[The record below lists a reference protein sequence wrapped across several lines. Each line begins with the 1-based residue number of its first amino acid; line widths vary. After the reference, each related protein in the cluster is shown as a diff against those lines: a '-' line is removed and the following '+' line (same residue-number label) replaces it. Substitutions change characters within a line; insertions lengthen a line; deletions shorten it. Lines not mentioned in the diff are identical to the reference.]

1 MQTWTSYR
9 CFGKEASYSAILTVT
24 RIFLI
29 NITYIY
35 IYIVEVYNT
44 LHGPSGVVHYELS
57 GVAGGDITQ
66 QWPNETQGV

>member
-1 MQTWTSYR
+1 MNFLSMLWQRS
-9 CFGKEASYSAILTVT
+9 ILFCYPDCHQNLPHQYYV
-24 RIFLI
+24 
-29 NITYIY
+29 Y